1 MKRYNQ
7 YIKESLRDKM
17 TPKSKQDI
25 IDNLGSEENYN
36 NYIKLLNS
44 KASIDSVLSTD
55 DIIIDKKRNII
66 YFEMRFGLK
75 IFTVSIE
82 DGKWKLE
89 LQIGYDDV
97 NEYYDTWEKVIER
110 IKNNI
115 KDSLN
120 KDIDEKQIE
129 IDKLQSYNDRMKKI
143 ISELDEKL

>member
-55 DIIIDKKRNII
+55 DIVIDKKRNII